1 MFKKRLPRDKFG
13 TGFLVLLALVVM
25 LTVTACTGIILR
37 SGDVITETRQVS
49 DFDRIVLRGM
59 GVVIV
64 TQDGSESLSIETGD
78 KVMELVEAEVVG
90 GTLELGL
97 EEGVNLISNARLIFY
112 VGVDDLSGL
121 AVAGSGRI
129 ESELI
134 ETEDLEARVGGS
146 GKIQIVGLATGGMN
160 VRISGSG
167 EIDLAGE
174 AAAQD
179 VSISGSGRYLAGDV
193 CSESVKVS
201 ISGSGKATV
210 CAIET
215 LDTNISGSGSIS
227 YYGQPSI
234 TSSGSGSGKLNN
246 LGEK

>member
-1 MFKKRLPRDKFG
+1 MFNKKLPHNKFPARMRE
-13 TGFLVLLALVVM
+13 TGFLILLALVVM

-37 SGDVITETRQVS
+37 TGNVITETRQVS
-49 DFDRIVLRGM
+49 YFDRIDLRGM

-90 GTLELGL
+90 ETLVLGL
-97 EEGVNLISNARLIFY
+97 EEGVNLLSNARLKFY
-112 VGVDDLSGL
+112 VSVDDLSGL
-121 AVAGSGRI
+121 SVAGSGKI

-134 ETEDLEARVGGS
+134 ETEDLEVRVGGS
-146 GKIQIVGLATGGMN
+146 GG
-160 VRISGSG
+160 
-167 EIDLAGE
+167 IDLAGE
-174 AAAQD
+174 ATAQD
-179 VSISGSGRYLAGDV
+179 VTISGSGKYLAGDM
-193 CSESVKVS
+193 CSEVVKVS

-210 CAIET
+210 CATET
-215 LDTNISGSGSIS
+215 LDANINGSGSVN

-234 TSSGSGSGKLNN
+234 STSGSGSGKINN